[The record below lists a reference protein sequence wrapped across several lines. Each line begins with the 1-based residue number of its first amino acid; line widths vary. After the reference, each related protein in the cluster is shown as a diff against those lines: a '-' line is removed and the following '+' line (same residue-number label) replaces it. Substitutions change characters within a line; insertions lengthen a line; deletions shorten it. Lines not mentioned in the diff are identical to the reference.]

1 MLVANGP
8 EKLSENRA
16 PHAGAFL
23 GLCLVLI
30 KVDFQ
35 FNKYGTDKG
44 FI

>member
-23 GLCLVLI
+23 CSELLVNP
-30 KVDFQ
+30 DGNHHQ
-35 FNKYGTDKG
+35 
-44 FI
+44 